1 MCSGCSACPNG
12 ARSSSGSQ
20 AIKFSPA
27 RSPSG
32 RSGSADLPRELLLSR
47 LRRAPGARI
56 AAVLDRAEQPAA
68 TRAGIWQSL
77 AFWRG
82 LALSTSALA
91 AACLAALIYV
101 GAVIPPRTPLVAQLR
116 AEGGKTGFLAAVNS
130 GGGTL
135 TIVPAALLSGEEQKA
150 MELWLIP
157 PGDKPHSLGLIDP
170 SRPITIKVPQDLL
183 SRDQQGSGARGLSR
197 AARRLTN
204 WTADWSSNRQ
214 RQARPALAGQHHEN
228 VIAGV
233 RIRTRPRRMT

>member
-12 ARSSSGSQ
+12 REVEQRIAGDQIFAREVAFWEERLGGL
-20 AIKFSPA
+20 AEGTPA
-27 RSPSG
+27 VAPPA
-32 RSGSADLPRELLLSR
+32 SAW
-47 LRRAPGARI
+47 ARI

-135 TIVPAALLSGEEQKA
+135 AIVPAALLSGEEQKA

-183 SRDQQGSGARGLSR
+183 SRVNREAVLAVSLEPPGGSP
-197 AARRLTN
+197 T
-204 WTADWSSNRQ
+204 
-214 RQARPALAGQHHEN
+214 GQPTGP
-228 VIAGV
+228 VIANGKLAQL
-233 RIRTRPRRMT
+233 